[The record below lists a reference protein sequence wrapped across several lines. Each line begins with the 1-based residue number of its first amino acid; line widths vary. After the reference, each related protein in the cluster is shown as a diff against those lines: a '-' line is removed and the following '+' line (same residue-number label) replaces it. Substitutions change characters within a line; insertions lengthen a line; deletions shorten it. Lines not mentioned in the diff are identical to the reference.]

1 MASEARLH
9 EPVATRPASVA
20 DAPAIAGLLEELGY
34 ATDSAS
40 AAARIA
46 GFADN
51 SGSTV
56 VVAERAGVLC
66 GLATAHLHGA
76 IGKRKRA

>member
-1 MASEARLH
+1 
-9 EPVATRPASVA
+9 VATRPASVA

-46 GFADN
+46 RLADD

-56 VVAERAGVLC
+56 VIAARAGVVC
-66 GLATAHLHGA
+66 RLATAHLHGA